1 MREKSTEILYRK
13 IQKQKIK
20 IMFAELLVKIVDSGD
35 VSPEGINRMFEEE
48 YKKHF

>member
-13 IQKQKIK
+13 IQKQKMK
-20 IMFAELLVKIVDSGD
+20 MMFADLLVKIVDTGD
-35 VSPEGINRMFEEE
+35 NTPEGINRMFEEE